1 MLLVSAIQIQS
12 SLTQL
17 SLKSMSATHG
27 QPCQPCFMADMVRI
41 FGGGKQKKID
51 SKTRRASMKSRQND
65 AILEKSS
72 MAHYL
77 VYSRNM

>member
-41 FGGGKQKKID
+41 FGGGGKQKKID
-51 SKTRRASMKSRQND
+51 YIHIKS
-65 AILEKSS
+65 
-72 MAHYL
+72 
-77 VYSRNM
+77 VYTHSDTVHLWTYTML

>member
-41 FGGGKQKKID
+41 FGGGGKQKKMDNIHI
-51 SKTRRASMKSRQND
+51 KS
-65 AILEKSS
+65 
-72 MAHYL
+72 
-77 VYSRNM
+77 VYTHSDTVHLWTYTML

>member
-27 QPCQPCFMADMVRI
+27 QPCQPCFMTDMVRI
-41 FGGGKQKKID
+41 FWGENKKKID
-51 SKTRRASMKSRQND
+51 YIHIKS
-65 AILEKSS
+65 
-72 MAHYL
+72 
-77 VYSRNM
+77 VYTHSDTVHLWTYTML

>member
-41 FGGGKQKKID
+41 LFFGGGTKKID
-51 SKTRRASMKSRQND
+51 YIHIKS
-65 AILEKSS
+65 
-72 MAHYL
+72 
-77 VYSRNM
+77 VYTHSDTVHLWTYTML